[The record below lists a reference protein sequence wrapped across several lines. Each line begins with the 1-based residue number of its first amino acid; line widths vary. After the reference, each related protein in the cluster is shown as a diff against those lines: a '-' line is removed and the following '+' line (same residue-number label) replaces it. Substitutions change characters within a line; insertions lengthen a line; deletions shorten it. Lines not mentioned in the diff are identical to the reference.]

1 LSNPYYG
8 PSGSPVNQSR
18 GSSAQVRAEF
28 GLVEAGFTAVNTA
41 ILGIQSSTISAILPS
56 QAGNAGRVLSTN
68 GTTISWIDNAPAV
81 AAYATNSGQLGGV
94 AANGYALLSGA
105 TFTGATNVLNVAAGN
120 NTTLAANT
128 AFVTAAVAQAK
139 ADIVG
144 SSPAAL
150 DTLNE
155 FAIALGNDAN
165 FATTTATALGNRL
178 RVDTA
183 AQGLNSTQRAN
194 AVTNLGLATVATS
207 GLKADVGL
215 GNVDNTSDANKPAST
230 AQAAI
235 NAARVTGVTATA
247 PVVSS
252 GGMAPVISMPAATT
266 GTNGYLTAADWNTF
280 NAVPTALALK
290 ANLSGGAAF
299 TGVVSSAGNLLI
311 GTTTDDGTNKLQV
324 AGKVAITGPAVSGA
338 AGSWRNGSDGSRG
351 TGYMYSD
358 GGGAGVSDLSLGF
371 GNGVYWNTTSGYVC
385 FQTGGVE
392 RIVANAAGR
401 ILIGTL
407 SDDGANKLQ
416 VNGSIS
422 ATSYTGSGANLTSLT
437 SAQINTAL
445 GFTPYNSTNPS
456 GYISS
461 ITSGN
466 VTTALG
472 FTPANSAGQAFTGNI
487 SAPIF
492 TATSDERKKTN
503 WRPLTDAQLDA
514 LANMQLAGLFDWK
527 DGSGASLG
535 GSAQEIARIVPEAV
549 HEDEEG
555 NLTVNYGGLCFAIQQ
570 ATLRR
575 LWGAK

>member
-1 LSNPYYG
+1 MSNPFYG
-8 PSGSPVNQSR
+8 PSGSPGNQSR

-28 GLVEAGFTAVNTA
+28 GLIEAGFSAVNTA
-41 ILGIQSSTISAILPS
+41 ILGIQTSAINAILPS
-56 QAGNAGRVLSTN
+56 QAGNPGRILSTN
-68 GTTISWIDNAPAV
+68 GTAVSWIDNIPAV
-81 AAYATNSGQLGGV
+81 AAYASNSGQLGGV

-105 TFTGATNVLNVAAGN
+105 TFTGATNVVNVAAGN

-139 ADIVG
+139 ADIVS

-165 FATTTATALGNRL
+165 FSTTTATALGSRL

-183 AQGLNSTQRAN
+183 AQGLNSTQKSN
-194 AVTNLGLATVATS
+194 AATNLGLAAVATS

-215 GNVDNTSDANKPAST
+215 GNVDNTSDANKPASI

-252 GGMAPVISMPAATT
+252 GGMAPVISMPAATA
-266 GTNGYLTAADWNTF
+266 GANGYLTAADWNIF
-280 NAVPTALALK
+280 
-290 ANLSGGAAF
+290 SGKQA
-299 TGVVSSAGNLLI
+299 
-311 GTTTDDGTNKLQV
+311 
-324 AGKVAITGPAVSGA
+324 
-338 AGSWRNGSDGSRG
+338 
-351 TGYMYSD
+351 
-358 GGGAGVSDLSLGF
+358 
-371 GNGVYWNTTSGYVC
+371 
-385 FQTGGVE
+385 
-392 RIVANAAGR
+392 
-401 ILIGTL
+401 
-407 SDDGANKLQ
+407 
-416 VNGSIS
+416 
-422 ATSYTGSGANLTSLT
+422 
-437 SAQINTAL
+437 AL
-445 GFTPYNSTNPS
+445 GFTPYNSTNPAGYITGINSSQVTTALGYTPYNASNPSGFISGITSGQVTTALGFTPQQALGFTPYNAANPS
-456 GYISS
+456 GYING
-461 ITSGN
+461 INSGN

-472 FTPANSAGQAFTGNI
+472 YTPANAAGQVFTGNV
-487 SAPIF
+487 SAPTF

-503 WRPLTDAQLDA
+503 WRPLTDGQLDT
-514 LANMQLAGLFDWK
+514 LANMQLAGFFDWK

-555 NLTVNYGGLCFAIQQ
+555 NLTVNYGGLCFAMQQ

-575 LWGAK
+575 LWGVK